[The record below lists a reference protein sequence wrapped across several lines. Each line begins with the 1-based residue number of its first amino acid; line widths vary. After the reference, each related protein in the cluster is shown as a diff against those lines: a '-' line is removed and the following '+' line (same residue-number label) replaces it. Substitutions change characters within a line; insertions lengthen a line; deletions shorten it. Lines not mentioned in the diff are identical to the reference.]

1 MKTLSEIIGERLKA
15 LREAKKLSQADLAK
29 IIGWSSASR
38 IGNYEL
44 GTRKISADDAIILA
58 NALGVSPAGLLF
70 GDLANQLT
78 SLYQYPLYAK
88 VSAGRFHDVDSYT
101 ERDYERLIPTTTKAS
116 ENAFW
121 LIVDGHSMTAPQ
133 GAKPSFPEGMLILV
147 DPSEVPN
154 IKSGDFCVAGLNND
168 EITFK
173 QFSIYGGKPQLE
185 PLNQRYNIIPFD
197 ENCKLIGKVLTAQW
211 PEETFN

>member
-29 IIGWSSASR
+29 LIGWSSASR

-44 GTRKISADDAIILA
+44 GARKISADDAIILA
-58 NALGVSPAGLLF
+58 SSLGVSPAELLF
-70 GDLANQLT
+70 GDSAHQLASQF
-78 SLYQYPLYAK
+78 QYPLYAK
-88 VSAGRFHDVDSYT
+88 ISAGGFNDVGSYT
-101 ERDYERLIPTTTKAS
+101 ERDSVRLIPTTVKAS
-116 ENAFW
+116 DDAFW

-147 DPSEVPN
+147 DPSEVLN

-168 EITFK
+168 EVTFK

-185 PLNQRYNIIPFD
+185 PLNQRYDIIPFD
-197 ENCKLIGKVLTAQW
+197 ENCKLIGKVITAQW
-211 PEETFN
+211 PEETFQ